1 MNESLPELSLK
12 MDSFKYEKN
21 LELFNKSYPKVNYD
35 ESIEVSKKGEQVNIN
50 LVVVG
55 HVDSGKST
63 LTGHM
68 SHLMNI
74 VDQKMMHKLEK
85 EAKEEGKE
93 SFKFAWAQDEFKEE
107 RERGVTMDIGFKV
120 FRTKSK
126 IITLL
131 DSPGHK
137 DFVPNMIS
145 GASQADYAILVVDS
159 IENAFISG
167 FEKGGQTKE
176 HAYLLKALGI
186 SQLIVAINKMD
197 LNGWS

>member
-85 EAKEEGKE
+85 
-93 SFKFAWAQDEFKEE
+93 
-107 RERGVTMDIGFKV
+107 
-120 FRTKSK
+120 
-126 IITLL
+126 
-131 DSPGHK
+131 
-137 DFVPNMIS
+137 
-145 GASQADYAILVVDS
+145 
-159 IENAFISG
+159 
-167 FEKGGQTKE
+167 
-176 HAYLLKALGI
+176 
-186 SQLIVAINKMD
+186 
-197 LNGWS
+197 